1 MVEKVTT
8 VIQFYIFNIPLSK
21 LEGLIEIRVVRL
33 AEFAQIGAIQA
44 AQTNTRVAT
53 GEDFWARQ
61 IAHFIVARFG
71 AFSSAL
77 RMLTTYLARFSA

>member
-21 LEGLIEIRVVRL
+21 LESLIEIGVVRL

-53 GEDFWARQ
+53 GEDFWAWQ
-61 IAHFIVARFG
+61 IAHFIVAGFRT
-71 AFSSAL
+71 FSSAL
-77 RMLTTYLARFSA
+77 RMLTTYLTRFSA